1 MHQKFGAGRLG
12 YARMLT
18 PAGQGVNRNGC
29 ESLYVT
35 DTTIEFQNV
44 EYQIDI
50 RALHR
55 AILSAVSLK
64 IHQGETIALLG
75 RSGSGK
81 TSMLKLINRL
91 RNFTSGDLLVEGQ
104 HLADWDPIR
113 LRRRIG
119 YVIQEVGLF
128 PHFTIQQNVCLV
140 PGLEL
145 WPAERI
151 QWRYAEVMHLVGL
164 NGADYASRYPRELS
178 GGQRQRIGVA
188 RALAADPAILLMD
201 EPFGALDP
209 VTRSELQHEFL
220 ALARRVS
227 KTIVL
232 VTHDLREALLLGTR
246 VVLLDAGKIVAEASP
261 GDFLKLD
268 DPIARQF
275 IASSELVP
283 GAAK

>member
-1 MHQKFGAGRLG
+1 MSNAI
-12 YARMLT
+12 
-18 PAGQGVNRNGC
+18 
-29 ESLYVT
+29 
-35 DTTIEFQNV
+35 IEFRDV
-44 EYQIDI
+44 EYQIRTTDP
-50 RALHR
+50 RPV
-55 AILSAVSLK
+55 LSGVSLK

-81 TSMLKLINRL
+81 TTMLKLINCL
-91 RNFTSGDLLVEGQ
+91 RNYTSGDLLVEGQ
-104 HLADWDPIR
+104 RVRDWNRIH

-128 PHFTIQQNVCLV
+128 PHLTIQENVTLV
-140 PGLEL
+140 PALEN

-151 QWRYAEVMHLVGL
+151 ASRYVEVMQLVGL
-164 NGADYASRYPRELS
+164 DATEYANRYPREVS

-209 VTRSELQHEFL
+209 VTRAELQQEFL
-220 ALARRVS
+220 ALVRKVS

-232 VTHDLREALLLGTR
+232 VTHDVREALLLGTR
-246 VVLLDAGKIVAEASP
+246 VVLLDAGRIVAEAGP
-261 GDFLKLD
+261 REFLNLD
-268 DPIARQF
+268 QAVAREF
-275 IASSELVP
+275 VAASELVP

>member
-1 MHQKFGAGRLG
+1 MVLSTQMVRSHGREP
-12 YARMLT
+12 LT
-18 PAGQGVNRNGC
+18 QT
-29 ESLYVT
+29 S
-35 DTTIEFQNV
+35 IEFRNV
-44 EYQIDI
+44 EYRIDI
-50 RALHR
+50 RASR
-55 AILSAVSLK
+55 PILSAVSLK

-81 TSMLKLINRL
+81 TSILKLINRL

-128 PHFTIQQNVCLV
+128 PHFTIQQNVCLL

-283 GAAK
+283 RAAK